1 MTIDL
6 RKIKSLW
13 IGGINK
19 NRELKINSLL
29 DSLGYNHRKIEAIL
43 SNGFNGNTQSTKNA
57 IQESIKYNEP
67 VMIFEDDANATLNYK
82 NIIDIPD
89 DADAVWLGTSVFGL
103 VNDWEKLSIYDG
115 IYLTT
120 PTKTGEYKDL
130 YKVENMLSL
139 HAVLFVS
146 KRYKQQM
153 FNYLK
158 YSINKY
164 IAPDIITAET
174 MKDFNIYACK
184 NPMFFQDDNA
194 HNSTPTIT
202 SLENV
207 FNK

>member
-1 MTIDL
+1 MIIDF
-6 RKIKSLW
+6 KKTKAIW

-19 NRELKINSLL
+19 QREIKIKSLFDNL
-29 DSLGYNHRKIEAIL
+29 EYNHKQIKAVL

-57 IQESIKYNEP
+57 IEESIKYNEP
-67 VMIFEDDANATLNYK
+67 VMIFEDDANTTLHYK

-139 HAVLFVS
+139 HAVLFIS
-146 KRYKQQM
+146 KRYKHQM

-174 MKDFNIYACK
+174 MRDFNIYACK
-184 NPMFFQDDNA
+184 KPMFFQDDNA
-194 HNSTPTIT
+194 HNSLPTLTPLDSI
-202 SLENV
+202 L
-207 FNK
+207 K